1 MFIWVQINKVFA
13 YNINKSFFFFQRFL
27 EINDNEDNLPVRILE
42 GYNITKTPEKI
53 PNDINTK
60 KDFPER
66 KFSNK
71 KPRKFSDDKKRKK
84 SIFKGIAHFFFFKIS
99 SKNM

>member
-1 MFIWVQINKVFA
+1 MNQCFILNIIFFYINF
-13 YNINKSFFFFQRFL
+13 YTLKSFFLRFL

-42 GYNITKTPEKI
+42 GYIITKTPEKI
-53 PNDINTK
+53 PNDINAR

-71 KPRKFSDDKKRKK
+71 KPRKYSDDKKRKK
-84 SIFKGIAHFFFFKIS
+84 SIFKGF
-99 SKNM
+99 